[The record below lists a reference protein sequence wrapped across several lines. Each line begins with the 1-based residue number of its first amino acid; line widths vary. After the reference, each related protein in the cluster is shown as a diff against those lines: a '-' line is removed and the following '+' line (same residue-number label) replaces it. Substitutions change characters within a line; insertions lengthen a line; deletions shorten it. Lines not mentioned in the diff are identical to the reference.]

1 MACLRPR
8 TSFAFWFVVAAL
20 SALPLQ
26 SQNQNP
32 SSGSTPVA
40 PTLKVESRTV
50 VVDVVVTDNKGQSV
64 DGLSKRDFSILEDE
78 NTQTINAFEEHK
90 PARTTPIKLPETPP
104 NVFTNFPTTKL
115 ADSVNVVLFDSLN
128 TQSRD
133 QTYVR
138 DQLIKYLKQVSPGT
152 QVAIFVLGSRLRM
165 VRGFTTDFSGL
176 SVALDDKK
184 QGMQPQVTRYLPTPS
199 QHESELVVLAQMMQ
213 SRASP
218 EAIDAFKRF
227 MADETA
233 TLNSDRVQITLQA
246 FQQLARF
253 LSGIPARKNVV
264 WFAGSFPISFVP
276 DEKQRAFRHQDQVQR
291 TSDLLTAGQIAIY
304 PVSAEGIVGNPMFD
318 VSKMEGT
325 PEEFFDRQSATQ
337 IAMETL
343 AQETGGKAFYN
354 TNGLDYALNEAINT
368 GSHYYTLAYA
378 PTDAAM
384 DGKFRRIHVGVSS
397 KSSYKL
403 AYRRGYYADK
413 PLSDQAGERAGVE
426 DDPLIPLIG
435 FGMPNFDQ
443 ILYKIAVL
451 PSNPQPAPNAARAG
465 SNTELI
471 APFTRYRVDFAV
483 SSQDLRLAL
492 GPDGKH
498 HGEIE
503 VMLVA
508 YDREGKVLNI
518 LKRKSELAL
527 EAKVYER
534 VQATGLRAHEEIDV
548 PQGDVYLRTG
558 IFDLS
563 SGSCGTLG
571 FPLRTASPANR
582 EPN

>member
-1 MACLRPR
+1 
-8 TSFAFWFVVAAL
+8 
-20 SALPLQ
+20 
-26 SQNQNP
+26 
-32 SSGSTPVA
+32 
-40 PTLKVESRTV
+40 VESHIV
-50 VVDVVVTDNKGQSV
+50 VVDVVVTDGKGQSV
-64 DGLSKRDFSILEDE
+64 GGLGKKNFSIFEGGVP
-78 NTQTINAFEEHK
+78 QTINSFEEHV
-90 PARTTPIKLPETPP
+90 PGRTAPIKLPEMPP

-133 QTYVR
+133 QSYVR
-138 DQLIKYLKQVSPGT
+138 DQLIQYLKTVPPGM

-184 QGMQPQVTRYLPTPS
+184 QGVQPLVTRYLPTPS
-199 QHESELVVLAQMMQ
+199 QHTSELTVLGMMMQ
-213 SRASP
+213 SRAAP
-218 EAIDAFKRF
+218 EAIDAFRRF

-233 TLNSDRVQITLQA
+233 TLSGERVEITLQA

-253 LSGIPARKNVV
+253 LAGIPARKNVI

-276 DEKQRAFRHQDQVQR
+276 DNKRHAFKHQERVQR

-325 PEEFFDRQSATQ
+325 PREQFDHTSATQ

-343 AQETGGKAFYN
+343 AQETGGRAFYN
-354 TNGLDYALNEAINT
+354 TNGLSGALAEAINT

-378 PTDAAM
+378 PSDAKM
-384 DGKFRRIHVGVSS
+384 DGKFRRIQVRVPDGDG
-397 KSSYKL
+397 YKL
-403 AYRRGYYADK
+403 AYRRGYYADR
-413 PLSDQAGERAGVE
+413 PLSEQVRERAAGE

-451 PSNPQPAPNAARAG
+451 PSHPQPAPNAARAG
-465 SNTELI
+465 SNTELE
-471 APFTRYRVDFAV
+471 APFVRYRVDFAI
-483 SSQDLRLAL
+483 SPQDLRLTVA
-492 GPDGKH
+492 PDGSH

-503 VMLVA
+503 AMLVA
-508 YDREGKVLNI
+508 YDREGRVLNI
-518 LKRKSELAL
+518 LRRKSELAL
-527 EAKVYER
+527 EPKLYET
-534 VQATGLRAHEEIDV
+534 VQTTGLQVHEEIDV
-548 PQGDVYLRTG
+548 PQGEVYLRTG
-558 IFDLS
+558 IFDLE
-563 SGSCGTLG
+563 SGSCGSLG
-571 FPLRTASPANR
+571 IPLRTVGPAKR
-582 EPN
+582 DAE